1 MPHTTK
7 EARTGFAVLIPGIG
21 LVQDSDIKRIQD
33 VLKNFTTL
41 LLDADGTWFDGNEAR
56 LVLPSVDGKT
66 HVAIIK
72 RRHFH
77 DGQGLS
83 FLRGIGIRVKFV
95 SGEGQPLQSIVEKL
109 NELPSVKSGAWVPV
123 DLSVG
128 KVGKGDKVAALE
140 SWLGENNIGWGDCV
154 YMGDDINDY
163 QPMRRVKD
171 AGGVAVTPANATRRI
186 REIADIIT
194 EKAGGYG
201 AIREFAELVLDIRGV
216 DETTLPPA

>member
-1 MPHTTK
+1 MGWEGAMFYTTA
-7 EARTGFAVLIPGIG
+7 EVRLGIG
-21 LVQDSDIKRIQD
+21 EVKHIREI
-33 VLKNFTTL
+33 LKNFTVL
-41 LLDADGTWFDGNEAR
+41 LLDADGTWFDGHETR
-56 LVLPSVDGKT
+56 LVIPSQDGKNDI
-66 HVAIIK
+66 VAVTK

-109 NELPSVKSGAWVPV
+109 NALPSVKSGAWAPV

-128 KVGKGDKVAALE
+128 KVGKGGKIAALDE
-140 SWLGENNIGWGDCV
+140 WLSQNNFQWGQCV

-163 QPMRRVKD
+163 PPMCKIHE
-171 AGGVAVTPANATRRI
+171 AGGVAIAPANATRKI
-186 REIADIIT
+186 REAAHIIT

-201 AIREFAELVLDIRGV
+201 AIREFAELVLDLRDI
-216 DETTLPPA
+216 DEITLPPA